1 MESKLTYTL
10 TVERNEI
17 TDEYYVILPEP
28 LLKQIGWQVGDNIKY
43 KKYKGDAFI
52 FYKTNNERK

>member
-1 MESKLTYTL
+1 MASNLTYTL

-17 TDEYYVILPEP
+17 TDEYYVILPES
-28 LLKQIGWQVGDNIKY
+28 LLKQVGWKTGDNIKY

-52 FYKTNNERK
+52 FYKANNESK